1 MARYVYST
9 FSPVSVKSTSAVLAR
24 DSGVAH
30 ADSKIDHIDGVG
42 FFAEQP
48 PSHVLGIS
56 LGWSS
61 ERTYEGI
68 MSIKILLGCILS
80 FIG

>member
-9 FSPVSVKSTSAVLAR
+9 FLPASVKSTSAVLAR

-42 FFAEQP
+42 LFSEQP
-48 PSHVLGIS
+48 PSHVLGMS

-61 ERTYEGI
+61 ACT
-68 MSIKILLGCILS
+68 
-80 FIG
+80 